1 MLNNGPEATR
11 DWCYFY
17 QKAQLEWQ
25 RRDWHSAGNY
35 REEAL
40 AAGYAPNDAM
50 EWLVVLQAFAY
61 TENDSYGEVLRAAMA
76 DAAAAGQACQVF
88 SSYTGEITRTAF
100 SVAHEQLLK
109 DVCGAGG

>member
-1 MLNNGPEATR
+1 MER
-11 DWCYFY
+11 
-17 QKAQLEWQ
+17 Q
-25 RRDWHSAGNY
+25 RRDWQSAANY
-35 REEAL
+35 GEEAL

-61 TENDSYGEVLRAAMA
+61 TENDSYDEVLKAVIA
-76 DAAAAGQACQVF
+76 DDYAAGQACQVF

-100 SVAHEQLLK
+100 SDAHEELLK